1 MRRMHGVT
9 YIEYNNSPSPPS
21 PCQVTYGALRRHAL
35 KRMTLLFLAR
45 TSINGYVCPSKGNPS
60 ACSRRLFFP
69 LFVSVVV
76 SHLYKSPLLPSLAT
90 HWAHHIKLEMVL
102 PGFIDAILSWFRS
115 LFWKQEME
123 LTLVGLQ
130 NSGKTTLVNVIA
142 VCIHSSNIHHYNL
155 IHICTL
161 VNTQTL
167 IQTLSFGIFNA
178 LLHVTLYNDN
188 HSSPQY

>member
-1 MRRMHGVT
+1 MGVT
-9 YIEYNNSPSPPS
+9 YIECNNSPSPPS
-21 PCQVTYGALRRHAL
+21 CQVTYGALRRHAL
-35 KRMTLLFLAR
+35 ER
-45 TSINGYVCPSKGNPS
+45 INYLSRSDCPSMGLCTAQKENVIRARVAFSSPFLLVLWS
-60 ACSRRLFFP
+60 P
-69 LFVSVVV
+69 
-76 SHLYKSPLLPSLAT
+76 HLYKSPLLPSLAT

-167 IQTLSFGIFNA
+167 FQTLSFGIFNA